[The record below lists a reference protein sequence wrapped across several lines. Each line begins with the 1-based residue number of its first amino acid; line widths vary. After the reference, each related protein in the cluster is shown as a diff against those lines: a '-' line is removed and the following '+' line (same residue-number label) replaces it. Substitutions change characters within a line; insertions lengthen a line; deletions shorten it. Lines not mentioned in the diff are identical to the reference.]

1 MARVTVEDCIEKIN
15 NRFELII
22 IASQR
27 ARELSN
33 GAPIEVERDDDK
45 NPVVSLREI
54 ASGSVTQADLQ
65 ERFIRTLQK
74 INPNESEEEE
84 EEFSKEDEFAAY
96 INETTLS
103 TEKEIAP
110 SSPINHSS
118 SRNEDEIFEDVSD
131 EIVRKEE

>member
-22 IASQR
+22 VASQR

-33 GAPIEVERDDDK
+33 GATVEVERDNDK
-45 NPVVSLREI
+45 NPVVSLREM
-54 ASGSVTQADLQ
+54 ANGSVTQADLQ

-84 EEFSKEDEFAAY
+84 DFTKEDEFAAY

-103 TEKEIAP
+103 TEKEITP
-110 SSPINHSS
+110 SSSINHSS

>member
-22 IASQR
+22 VASQR

-84 EEFSKEDEFAAY
+84 EFSKEDEFAAY

-103 TEKEIAP
+103 TEKEITP

>member
-22 IASQR
+22 VASQR

-33 GAPIEVERDDDK
+33 GATVEVERDNDK

-54 ASGSVTQADLQ
+54 ANGSVTQADLQ

-84 EEFSKEDEFAAY
+84 DFTKEDEFAAY

>member
-22 IASQR
+22 VASQR

-33 GAPIEVERDDDK
+33 GATVEVERDDDK

-54 ASGSVTQADLQ
+54 ANGSITQADLQ

-74 INPNESEEEE
+74 INPNESEE

-103 TEKEIAP
+103 TEKEITVSP
-110 SSPINHSS
+110 SINHSS

>member
-22 IASQR
+22 AASQR

-84 EEFSKEDEFAAY
+84 FSKEDEFAAY

>member
-22 IASQR
+22 VASQR

-33 GAPIEVERDDDK
+33 GAPVEVEKDNDK

-54 ASGSVTQADLQ
+54 ANGSVTQADLQ

-84 EEFSKEDEFAAY
+84 FSKEDEFAAY

-103 TEKEIAP
+103 TEKEITP

>member
-22 IASQR
+22 VASQR

-33 GAPIEVERDDDK
+33 GAPVEVERDDDK

-54 ASGSVTQADLQ
+54 ANGSVTHADLQ

-74 INPNESEEEE
+74 INPNESEE

-103 TEKEIAP
+103 TEKEITP
-110 SSPINHSS
+110 SSSINHSS

>member
-22 IASQR
+22 VASQR

-33 GAPIEVERDDDK
+33 GAPIEVERDNDK

-54 ASGSVTQADLQ
+54 ANGSVTQADLQ

-84 EEFSKEDEFAAY
+84 TSKEDEFAAY

-110 SSPINHSS
+110 SPPINHST

-131 EIVRKEE
+131 EIVKKEE

>member
-22 IASQR
+22 VASQR

-84 EEFSKEDEFAAY
+84 DFTKEDEFAAY

>member
-22 IASQR
+22 VASQR

-33 GAPIEVERDDDK
+33 GSPPEVERDDDK

-54 ASGSVTQADLQ
+54 ANGSVMQADLQ

-74 INPNESEEEE
+74 INPNESEE

-110 SSPINHSS
+110 SSSINHSS
-118 SRNEDEIFEDVSD
+118 ARNEDEIFEDVSD